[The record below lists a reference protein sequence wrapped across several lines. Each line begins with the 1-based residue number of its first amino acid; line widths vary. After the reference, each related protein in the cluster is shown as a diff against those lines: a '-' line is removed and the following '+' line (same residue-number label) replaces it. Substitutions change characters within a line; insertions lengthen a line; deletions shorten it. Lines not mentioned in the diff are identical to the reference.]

1 MVTMQKTVILLLFAT
16 LLLSCSKEQTEE
28 HHLNFTKPRVE
39 GNLITFGDDTTASY
53 FTALPIE
60 TADLQ
65 ADFSVP
71 ARVVAT
77 VMASSENPS
86 QNLILFD
93 NPDLTSNYALLLQ
106 HLANIKQFEDVLI
119 KQRTIELERVLD
131 LQKHG
136 AATGRDVLEAQT
148 ALALIKTNLINEKTS
163 MLEHETML
171 KLGGFS
177 TSSLRRAKPNTV
189 WVISEIADNQIS
201 KVRSGEQCKITF
213 SSYPNEIFIGRIEDI
228 GDVVDNVT
236 RLLKLRIGIVNPDRR
251 LKAGMFGSTK
261 FGLREGKFLTVPL
274 DALVTVQGKSYV
286 FVRKSPLT
294 FERRAVNTGQQAG
307 SRIIVF
313 DGIAEN
319 EEVVVKG
326 TMQLKGL
333 SFGY

>member
-1 MVTMQKTVILLLFAT
+1 MRNTVILLFLAT
-16 LLLSCSKEQTEE
+16 ALIACKNDSGQE
-28 HHLNFTKPRVE
+28 HHLNFIKPKVA
-39 GNLITFGDDTTASY
+39 GNVITFADDTTAAY
-53 FTALPIE
+53 FAVQPIE

-65 ADFSVP
+65 ADFVAP

-93 NPDLTSNYALLLQ
+93 IPELTSNYTLLLQ
-106 HLANIKQFEDVLI
+106 HLANIRQFETVLI
-119 KQRTIELERVLD
+119 KQKKIELERMMD

-148 ALALIKTNLINEKTS
+148 ALALQETNLVNEKAAL
-163 MLEHETML
+163 LEHETML

-177 TSSLRRAKPNTV
+177 TNALRKARPNTV

-201 KVRSGEQCKITF
+201 KVRPGENCKITF
-213 SSYPNEIFIGRIEDI
+213 TSFPNETFVGRIEDI

-236 RLLKLRIGIVNPDRR
+236 RLLKLRIAVVNADRR
-251 LKAGMFGSTK
+251 LKAGMFGSAK

-274 DALVTVQGKSYV
+274 EALVTVQGKNYV
-286 FVRKSPLT
+286 FVKKSVRE
-294 FERRAVNTGQQAG
+294 FERRAVTTGQQANN
-307 SRIIVF
+307 RMIVF
-313 DGIAEN
+313 DGIQEH
-319 EEVVVKG
+319 EQVVVRG